1 MTTYHEF
8 DKDKIDAAIATI
20 KAHGEMM
27 YEFSLVNAEDSYLA
41 NELSVLGACV
51 DVVITK
57 DHKVCIKVPIF
68 GNKCINVPSWIP
80 AGAKLSACATICGKF
95 IPTGVKITVSFN
107 GQVIVTKVF
116 GKC

>member
-1 MTTYHEF
+1 MTTYAEF
-8 DKDKIDAAIATI
+8 PQDKIDAAIATI
-20 KAHGEMM
+20 KAHGEMVHQ
-27 YEFSLVNAEDSYLA
+27 FAAKDPADSYVA
-41 NELSVLGACV
+41 NELSVLGACI
-51 DVVITK
+51 DVVTTQNHQI
-57 DHKVCIKVPIF
+57 CIKVPIF

-80 AGAKLSACATICGKF
+80 AGAKLSACVSLCGKF